1 MEHSHLR
8 LNTCNEPE
16 TRPCELRASKE
27 GGKGSQR
34 YPRLPIN
41 RTSLTLTWVRPRHK
55 LFPHSRPALSAG
67 HENILITRTFAN
79 RYRTPT
85 TSSTMNGNREV
96 QRDSDLT
103 NALQELEQARVCQPP
118 RLRCLFSLTPLSLF
132 FAAQLAALRQFEQMQ
147 QRKDQ
152 DHQEEWM
159 MRQRE
164 KTKKVADLPNGDEVG
179 RLIGSMRGTV
189 KALGDEIDELEVSR
203 EWSATQDRRDEAD
216 LSIWLETGRR
226 GSRSTSFE
234 PLG

>member
-1 MEHSHLR
+1 
-8 LNTCNEPE
+8 
-16 TRPCELRASKE
+16 
-27 GGKGSQR
+27 
-34 YPRLPIN
+34 
-41 RTSLTLTWVRPRHK
+41 
-55 LFPHSRPALSAG
+55 
-67 HENILITRTFAN
+67 
-79 RYRTPT
+79 
-85 TSSTMNGNREV
+85 
-96 QRDSDLT
+96 
-103 NALQELEQARVCQPP
+103 
-118 RLRCLFSLTPLSLF
+118 
-132 FAAQLAALRQFEQMQ
+132 
-147 QRKDQ
+147 
-152 DHQEEWM
+152 M